1 MRAIGTTIL
10 VGALVAGGSGMIAA
24 PEQTHPGEAT
34 QARVWIQ
41 NRGRSEAVPVDL
53 RDANMEAPLRVQVM
67 NGDPQSRPMSP
78 AAVRLTLHPW
88 EYRTV
93 TLKTTDDPA
102 KVLNPEGLVGWETTG
117 ITWPVADGTTLLLKR
132 PR

>member
-1 MRAIGTTIL
+1 MRAIATTIL
-10 VGALVAGGSGMIAA
+10 AGALIAGGSAMLAA
-24 PEQTHPGEAT
+24 PDQTRPGEPT
-34 QARVWIQ
+34 KARVWIE

-53 RDANMEAPLRVQVM
+53 RDANLEVPLRVQVT
-67 NGDPQSRPMSP
+67 NGDSARPAP
-78 AAVRLTLHPW
+78 PVPVRSILHPW

-93 TLKTTDDPA
+93 TLRAADDPA

-117 ITWPVADGTTLLLKR
+117 ITWPAADGTTLLMKR